1 MPKAESLWQWVESR
15 TGRTAV
21 MAEWHSRA
29 DGNLVALEGM
39 LTPLER
45 VARTYPN
52 PRAGRPLKVIR
63 HADQSVVAIDDSDWR
78 NRLALKANDVILYQ
92 LDLRLLRSAI
102 CNALDGVNIA
112 KTPVEQ
118 TTRCLQIGNW
128 EPKKAASFPV
138 FLLLCPNRKAL
149 REQVLELQH
158 RSRRPGAI
166 LLTPSR
172 VNWTDTA
179 ESAARTGNMLLV
191 PLSEVVSCE
200 DDGLVETE
208 SWEEYLQAFAQMVKL
223 TLPSNYR
230 NKKPTPMRAERTAAI
245 EKLEKEMEAHLL
257 AARDHA
263 HSLNDR
269 GLTPELLPRP
279 QQKDLAK
286 RAGLTTSQ
294 VCNCLKDG
302 RARVLKMLWES
313 ANSLDAVMNYQ
324 RRR

>member
-1 MPKAESLWQWVESR
+1 MPNAELLWRWVEAR

-21 MAEWHSRA
+21 LDEWRVHA
-29 DGNLVALEGM
+29 DGSLAALRGM

-45 VARTYPN
+45 VARSYPN
-52 PRAGRPLKVIR
+52 PRAGSPLKVIR
-63 HADQSVVAIDDSDWR
+63 HADQTIVAVDESDWQ
-78 NRLALKANDVILYQ
+78 NRLMLNADDIILYQ

-102 CNALDGVNIA
+102 CDALDGVNIA
-112 KTPVEQ
+112 KTPVDQ
-118 TTRCLQIGNW
+118 SARCLQIGNW
-128 EPKKAASFPV
+128 EPKKAASFQV
-138 FLLLCPNRKAL
+138 FLLLCPTRKAL
-149 REQVLELQH
+149 REQILELQH
-158 RSRRPGAI
+158 RKSRPGAI

-172 VNWTDTA
+172 LNWAEATDRTA
-179 ESAARTGNMLLV
+179 RAGNMLLV
-191 PLSEVVSCE
+191 PLSEVVNFE
-200 DDGLVETE
+200 GDGLAEAE

-279 QQKDLAK
+279 QQNELAK

-302 RARVLKMLWES
+302 RARILRILWES